1 MSNEVQGQ
9 LNIFGEVA
17 DARPAAPVR
26 EPVARWKRVVTVRV
40 TAVEDG
46 NWKTYEYEAKTVR
59 EAAARYRAEH
69 PLGTIKGLRYSS
81 KISVGPLV
89 YTTENF

>member
-17 DARPAAPVR
+17 NARPAATGK
-26 EPVARWKRVVTVRV
+26 EPVARWKRVVTIRV
-40 TAVEDG
+40 TAIEEG
-46 NWKTYEYEAKTVR
+46 NWKSYEYEAKTVR

-69 PLGTIKGLRYSS
+69 PLGIIKGLRYSS